1 MKTKVSPSIVGAFVI
16 GAFALGILALLVFG
30 GVSFVPNQRF
40 LVYFDES
47 IRGLNQG
54 SPVNLR
60 GVLVGRVTDT
70 HVQYDASQGKSIVA
84 VQLEIKPNSIRDR
97 AGKVV
102 DISDSKQFKT
112 LVDQGLRAQL
122 GVISLATGLLYVE
135 LDFLDPHENPPDV
148 PPGKTDYPVVPS
160 VKSTISEFQSS
171 ASEILGKLGKVDFPG
186 LSDDLKALLADARRQ
201 IDELDLKGL
210 SDQWRKTGESV
221 DLLARSPEIPR
232 TLADIDGAVADVRA
246 TLADLRASLANI
258 DRNVG
263 NNGKDLQAT
272 LAQVQASLRDFDS
285 AALTARRFIAAQQ
298 DLGNNANQALQS
310 LSAAAD
316 AVQRLAD
323 FIERNPNA
331 LVAGKKA
338 PPAP

>member
-1 MKTKVSPSIVGAFVI
+1 VKTKVSPSIVGAFVI

-60 GVLVGRVTDT
+60 GVLVGRVTES

-84 VQLEIKPNSIRDR
+84 VEFEIRPNSIQDR
-97 AGKVV
+97 AGRVV
-102 DISDSKQFKT
+102 DLSDPKQFKV

-135 LDFLDPHENPPDV
+135 LDFLDPEENPPDI

-186 LSDDLKALLADARRQ
+186 LSNDLKALLADARRQ
-201 IDELDLKGL
+201 IDGLDLKGL
-210 SDQWRKTGESV
+210 SDQWKKTGESV

-232 TLADIDGAVADVRA
+232 ALEDIDGAVADVRA
-246 TLADLRASLANI
+246 TLADLRGSLANI

-263 NNGKDLQAT
+263 ANGKDLQAT
-272 LAQVQASLRDFDS
+272 LAQVQSSLRDFDS
-285 AALTARRFIAAQQ
+285 AALAARRFIAAQR
-298 DLGNNANQALQS
+298 DLGDNANQALQS

-331 LVAGKKA
+331 LIAGKKA
-338 PPAP
+338 SPAP